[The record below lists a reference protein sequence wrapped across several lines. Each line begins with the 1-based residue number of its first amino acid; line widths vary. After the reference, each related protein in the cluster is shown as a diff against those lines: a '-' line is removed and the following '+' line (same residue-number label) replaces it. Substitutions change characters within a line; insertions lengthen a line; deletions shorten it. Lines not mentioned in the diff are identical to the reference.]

1 MTLTVACPTCSN
13 TVIWD
18 AALSPWRPFC
28 SERCRLIDLG
38 EWADE
43 QHRIA
48 SSEAP
53 VDLEFMSDEELAA
66 LTARLLNPGSA
77 ERE

>member
-1 MTLTVACPTCSN
+1 MTLTVSCPTCN
-13 TVIWD
+13 
-18 AALSPWRPFC
+18 AAVVWYADTSPWRPFC

-48 SSEAP
+48 SSEVP

-66 LTARLLNPGSA
+66 VTARLLNSA
-77 ERE
+77 AAGGE

>member
-1 MTLTVACPTCSN
+1 MTLTVSCPTCN
-13 TVIWD
+13 AAVIWD
-18 AALSPWRPFC
+18 ANASPWRPFC

-48 SSEAP
+48 SSEVP

-66 LTARLLNPGSA
+66 VTARLLNSA
-77 ERE
+77 AASSE

>member
-1 MTLTVACPTCSN
+1 MPLTVNCPTCHHA
-13 TVIWD
+13 VIWD
-18 AALSPWRPFC
+18 AAQSPWRPFC

-48 SSEAP
+48 SSEVP

-66 LTARLLNPGSA
+66 VTARLLNPGAAGS
-77 ERE
+77 E

>member
-1 MTLTVACPTCSN
+1 MTLTVSCPTCN
-13 TVIWD
+13 AAVLWD
-18 AALSPWRPFC
+18 KALSLWRPFC

-48 SSEAP
+48 SSEVP

-66 LTARLLNPGSA
+66 VTARLLNPGA
-77 ERE
+77 AGGE